1 MVAGTHESP
10 ASQADPILEMRGI
23 VKRFG
28 GVTVLRG
35 VGLRVHASEVHALM
49 GENGAGK
56 STLMKI
62 LGGVHAPTE
71 GTMHCQG
78 RLFEP
83 ADPGAVLRAG
93 IALIH
98 QEISLVPHLTVA
110 ENLLLGD
117 EPRNRFRGIDR
128 AAMLKRARELL
139 ARLDDRI
146 DPLARVETL
155 SIAEQQVVEI
165 ARALRHQ
172 ARVLVMDEP
181 TAALTEREAA
191 RLFDLIEQLRSQGT
205 ALIYITHRMAEI
217 ERLADRVT
225 VLRDGEIA
233 GTLERN
239 AIDRQRIISLMV
251 GRPLFDHPDRSIVR
265 ERGRCVLRAASLSD
279 VAGRVRQVSLDVH
292 AGEIMGLAGLM
303 GAGRS
308 EFARM
313 VAGIDPIGDG
323 SLEIEGRPVKFSSPL
338 AAIRA
343 GIAYLPEDRKSQGL
357 FLQLGADENITVN
370 LAGPTS
376 AGGVLRKAL
385 LRSHAQGAVNAFS
398 IRLAELSQPSR
409 LLSGGNQ
416 QKLLFARSLSLKPRL
431 LILDEPTRG
440 VDIGAKQEIYRK
452 IEAIADEG
460 VALLVISSELPE
472 LLALCDRIGVLH
484 EGRLTGVLDRRREAL
499 TQESIMSL
507 ATGHTVPLS

>member
-1 MVAGTHESP
+1 MVAGMQEAP
-10 ASQADPILEMRGI
+10 AGPILEMKGI

-28 GVTVLRG
+28 GVTVLKG
-35 VGLRVHASEVHALM
+35 VDLVVRAAEVHALM

-62 LGGVHAPTE
+62 LGGIYPPSA
-71 GTMHCQG
+71 GTLHYQG
-78 RLFEP
+78 RGFQP
-83 ADPGAVLRAG
+83 TDPRTVLKAG

-117 EPRNRFRGIDR
+117 EPRNRLGWIDR
-128 AAMLKRARELL
+128 AAMRKRAQVLL
-139 ARLDDRI
+139 SRLDDRI
-146 DPLARVETL
+146 DPLARVQSL

-165 ARALRHQ
+165 ARALRHD

-181 TAALTEREAA
+181 TAALTEREAT
-191 RLFDLIEQLRSQGT
+191 RLFALIEQLRSQGT

-225 VLRDGEIA
+225 VLRDGEVA
-233 GTLERN
+233 GTLDRAHLDRN
-239 AIDRQRIISLMV
+239 RIISLMV
-251 GRPLFDHPDRSIVR
+251 GRPLFDHPDRTTTR
-265 ERGRCVLRAASLSD
+265 QRGPRVLGTQGLSD
-279 VAGRVRQVSLDVH
+279 QKGRVNGVSLEVH
-292 AGEIMGLAGLM
+292 AGEIVGLAGLI

-313 VAGIDPIGDG
+313 VAGIDPVGAG
-323 SLEIEGRPVKFSSPL
+323 SVEVEGVRVDFRSPL

-343 GIAYLPEDRKSQGL
+343 GIAYLPEDRKTQGL
-357 FLQLGADENITVN
+357 FLQLGADDNITIN

-376 AGGVLRKAL
+376 AGGVLRTAR
-385 LRSHAQGAVNAFS
+385 LRSHAQRAVDAFS
-398 IRLAELSQPSR
+398 IRLAGLSQPSR

-416 QKLLFARSLSLKPRL
+416 QKLLFARSLSLQPRL

-452 IEAIADEG
+452 IESIADEG

-472 LLALCDRIGVLH
+472 LLALCDRIAVLH
-484 EGRLTGVLDRRREAL
+484 EGRLMGVLDRRQAKL
-499 TQESIMSL
+499 TQEHIMAL
-507 ATGHTVPLS
+507 ATGHALPPS